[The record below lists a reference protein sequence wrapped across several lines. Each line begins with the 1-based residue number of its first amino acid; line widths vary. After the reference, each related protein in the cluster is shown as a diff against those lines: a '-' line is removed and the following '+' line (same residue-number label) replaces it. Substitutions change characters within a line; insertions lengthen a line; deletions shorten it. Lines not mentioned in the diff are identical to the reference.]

1 MSFIDWIILSITLL
15 SIVGY
20 GVWKSRHTKNI
31 EGYLLADRQLP
42 WYHVG
47 LSVMATQASA
57 ITFLSAPGQGYTD
70 GLRFVQ
76 FYFGLPLAMVVLC
89 ITFIPIFHKLNVFTA
104 YEFLEKRFDNK
115 TRTLTAFL
123 FLLQRG
129 LSTGITIYAPAIILS
144 TILNID
150 VNYTIVLNGLIVI
163 AYTVYGGAKAVSYT
177 QLFQMSVIFAGLFL
191 AAYMVVHLLP
201 DNVSFSDALHIAG
214 KMDKLN
220 AIDTKFDVNNKYN
233 IWSGIIGGFFLQ
245 LSYFGT
251 DQSQVGRYLTG
262 KSIAQSRLGL
272 VMNGLVKIPMQFFIL
287 LIGVM
292 VFTFYQFHQSPIFFN
307 KVEVSSIQNS
317 EYKEDFKA
325 LEKAYVIAHTEK
337 QIEVNKLVEAI
348 HSEDEQAINTARTN
362 VQAADKK
369 SNAIRKEATALM
381 QKNNPKADVN
391 DTNYIFLNFITTQL
405 PIGVVGLLIAIIFLA
420 SMGSMASGLN
430 SLASTT
436 IIDFYKRLFK
446 KEETDKSYLSAS
458 RWTTVIWGL
467 FCIMVAFYASRV
479 GNLIEAVNILGSLFY
494 GTILGIFLV
503 AFYMKQVSG
512 TAVFYAALVA
522 EAFIV
527 YAWITDLTAFLWLN
541 VIGCLLVMGF
551 AFVIQL
557 ILNRRQVA
565 E

>member
-1 MSFIDWIILSITLL
+1 MSLIDWIILSITLL
-15 SIVGY
+15 SIIGY
-20 GVWKSRHTKNI
+20 GVWKSRGTKNI
-31 EGYLLADRQLP
+31 EGYLLADRQMP

-89 ITFIPIFHKLNVFTA
+89 VTFIPIYHKLSVFTA

-144 TILNID
+144 TILSVD
-150 VNYTIVLNGLIVI
+150 VNYMIVLNGLIVI
-163 AYTVYGGAKAVSYT
+163 AYTVYGGAKTVSYT

-191 AAYMVVHLLP
+191 AAYMVIHLLP
-201 DNVSFSDALHIAG
+201 ENVSFSDALHIAG
-214 KMDKLN
+214 KMEKLN

-233 IWSGIIGGFFLQ
+233 LWSGIIGGFFLQ

-262 KSIAQSRLGL
+262 KSISQSRLGL
-272 VMNGLVKIPMQFFIL
+272 VMNGLVKIPMQFLIL
-287 LIGVM
+287 LIGVL
-292 VFTFYQFHQSPIFFN
+292 VFVFYQFHQSPVFFN
-307 KVEVSSIQNS
+307 KVEVNSIKNS
-317 EYKEDFKA
+317 IYKEDYKK
-325 LEKAYVIAHTEK
+325 LESAYVIAHDEK
-337 QIEVNKLVEAI
+337 QAEVNNLIEAV
-348 HSEDEQAINTARTN
+348 HADNTAAIDEARVK

-369 SNAIRKEATALM
+369 SNTIRKEVTALM
-381 QKNNPKADVN
+381 QKNDPKADTN
-391 DTNYIFLNFITTQL
+391 DTNYIFLSFITKEL
-405 PIGVVGLLIAIIFLA
+405 PVGVIGLLIAIIFLA

-436 IIDFYKRLFK
+436 VVDFYKRLFK
-446 KEETDKSYLSAS
+446 KEETDKSYLSVS

-467 FCIMVAFYASRV
+467 FCILVAFYASRV

-494 GTILGIFLV
+494 GTILGVFLV
-503 AFYMKQVSG
+503 AFYMKKVSG
-512 TAVFYAALVA
+512 TAVFYSALIA

-541 VIGCLLVMGF
+541 VIGCLMVMFF
-551 AFVIQL
+551 AFVIQFF
-557 ILNRRQVA
+557 LNRTQIVK
-565 E
+565 

>member
-1 MSFIDWIILSITLL
+1 
-15 SIVGY
+15 
-20 GVWKSRHTKNI
+20 
-31 EGYLLADRQLP
+31 
-42 WYHVG
+42 
-47 LSVMATQASA
+47 
-57 ITFLSAPGQGYTD
+57 
-70 GLRFVQ
+70 
-76 FYFGLPLAMVVLC
+76 
-89 ITFIPIFHKLNVFTA
+89 
-104 YEFLEKRFDNK
+104 
-115 TRTLTAFL
+115 
-123 FLLQRG
+123 
-129 LSTGITIYAPAIILS
+129 
-144 TILNID
+144 
-150 VNYTIVLNGLIVI
+150 
-163 AYTVYGGAKAVSYT
+163 
-177 QLFQMSVIFAGLFL
+177 
-191 AAYMVVHLLP
+191 
-201 DNVSFSDALHIAG
+201 
-214 KMDKLN
+214 
-220 AIDTKFDVNNKYN
+220 
-233 IWSGIIGGFFLQ
+233 
-245 LSYFGT
+245 
-251 DQSQVGRYLTG
+251 
-262 KSIAQSRLGL
+262 
-272 VMNGLVKIPMQFFIL
+272 MQFFIL

-317 EYKEDFKA
+317 VYKEDFKA

-337 QIEVNKLVEAI
+337 QTEVNKLVEAI

-446 KEETDKSYLSAS
+446 KEESDKSYLSAS

-503 AFYMKQVSG
+503 AFYMKHISG
-512 TAVFYAALVA
+512 TAVFYAALIA
-522 EAFIV
+522 EGFIV

-541 VIGCLLVMGF
+541 VIGCLLVMAF

-557 ILNRRQVA
+557 VLNKRQVA